1 MNAKPNPEKPAIVV
15 FFIIFAIMLI
25 AALMFIFE
33 GGWGAIYIFILA
45 SAVSIVIAF
54 LFFSYFSVYYKWSRW
69 GLAAVILFAAIPL
82 LNLFHN
88 DIIDYYSDKITLQK
102 LWRFLPT

>member
-33 GGWGAIYIFILA
+33 WYDEELLLWLA
-45 SAVSIVIAF
+45 
-54 LFFSYFSVYYKWSRW
+54 
-69 GLAAVILFAAIPL
+69 
-82 LNLFHN
+82 
-88 DIIDYYSDKITLQK
+88 
-102 LWRFLPT
+102 